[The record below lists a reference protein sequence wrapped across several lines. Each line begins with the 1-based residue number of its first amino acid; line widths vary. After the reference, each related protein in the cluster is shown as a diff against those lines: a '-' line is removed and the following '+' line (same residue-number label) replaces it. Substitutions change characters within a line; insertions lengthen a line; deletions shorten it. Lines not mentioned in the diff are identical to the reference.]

1 MLVFQ
6 IAESTESHIRG
17 LLGSVP
23 ALFMALGILITYV
36 VGAFIPWHHLSYFCA
51 AFPVLLLFSM
61 LLLPETPTWLITNDR
76 EERAKKAL
84 SWLRGGRNIE

>member
-1 MLVFQ
+1 MTQPIFFIFHLIF
-6 IAESTESHIRG
+6 
-17 LLGSVP
+17 LKLGT
-23 ALFMALGILITYV
+23 LIHLITYV

-61 LLLPETPTWLITNDR
+61 LLLPETPTWLITNDK